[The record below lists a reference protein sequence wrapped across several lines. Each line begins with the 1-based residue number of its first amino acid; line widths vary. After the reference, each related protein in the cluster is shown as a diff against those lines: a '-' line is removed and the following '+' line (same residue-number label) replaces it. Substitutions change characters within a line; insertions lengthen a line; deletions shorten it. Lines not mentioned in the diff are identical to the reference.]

1 LSRLVIPE
9 GGSALR
15 VFQQAAGFA
24 GMRWFALL
32 LLLLLG
38 LAPVAAA
45 ERVDVVFPVLLG
57 QYILTLDPARLSE
70 GEVRQLVVL
79 SPHLSGWTS
88 QAVVPRLE
96 LCVEGDPA
104 YLGCAASTPTSPAF
118 FWNARANITK
128 GAKTLATLDTLRHP
142 PELES
147 VVAYLKRSLAFSLW
161 IEETRL
167 AYYESWNE
175 TVLARPYGS
184 VEPARVCRDA
194 LEAVAAAT
202 SKEVKHERAAQEW
215 HNCFNAAVRK
225 EIGAYPVGAW
235 QAFLAAYGIR
245 ERLVE
250 LGPDGKPVRR

>member
-1 LSRLVIPE
+1 
-9 GGSALR
+9 
-15 VFQQAAGFA
+15 
-24 GMRWFALL
+24 MRWSTLL
-32 LLLLLG
+32 LLL
-38 LAPVAAA
+38 AVVSPAAA
-45 ERVDVVFPVLLG
+45 ERVDVVFPTLLG
-57 QYILTLDPARLSE
+57 QYILSLDTARLSE

-96 LCVEGDPA
+96 LCVAGDPA
-104 YLGCAASTPTSPAF
+104 YLDCDARSPTSPAY
-118 FWNARANITK
+118 FWNARANVTK
-128 GAKTLATLDTLRHP
+128 GAKALATLDSLRHP
-142 PELES
+142 RELES

-161 IEETRL
+161 LEETRL

-175 TVLARPYGS
+175 PVLARPYGS
-184 VEPARVCRDA
+184 VEPARACRAA

-215 HNCFNAAVRK
+215 HNCFNAAVRADV
-225 EIGAYPVGAW
+225 GPYPVKAW